1 MSVLHISTNILG
13 FEPRGV
19 LSTSLNK
26 TWKIGETASGKCGVT
41 VD

>member
-26 TWKIGETASGKCGVT
+26 TWLPVGNCGVT